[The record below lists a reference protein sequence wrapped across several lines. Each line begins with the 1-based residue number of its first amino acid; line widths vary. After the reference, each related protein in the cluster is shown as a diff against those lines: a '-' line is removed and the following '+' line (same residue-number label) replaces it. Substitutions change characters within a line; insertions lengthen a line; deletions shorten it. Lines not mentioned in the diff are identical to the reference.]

1 MVTGKEQKDI
11 YRGGINVKWEGSIV
25 FVGITDMD
33 KTDSFYR
40 EKLGLELYKDQGL
53 CRIYK
58 VPGGGMLGFCT
69 HQEVVSRD
77 KSPIITLLTPDVDA
91 CYKALRKMGIKVDEE
106 PKSNPRFKIY
116 HFFLQDPDG
125 YTVEIQRFLD

>member
-1 MVTGKEQKDI
+1 
-11 YRGGINVKWEGSIV
+11 VKWEGSIV
-25 FVGITDMD
+25 FMGITDME

-53 CRIYK
+53 CRIYI

-77 KSPIITLLTPDVDA
+77 KSPIITLLTPDVED
-91 CYKALRKMGIKVDEE
+91 CHKALKEKGVKVEE
-106 PKSNPRFKIY
+106 KPKINPRFKIH

-125 YTVEIQRFLD
+125 YTVEIQRFLE